1 MNRILGYCLHLLVL
15 PFIVSMPLDEASASI
30 PQSQTIAARLAR
42 SHGKN
47 VYVIEQDVQF
57 RTNAEP
63 LVLRE
68 RWIIEN
74 GDRLRLTVTTPT
86 STDIKSADRA
96 SFEALYRDNRRTYT
110 ELNAGVKTSNVS
122 QEFAEGFFHMRSGKS
137 FLTALI
143 KARIV
148 PGDFFREKS
157 KPTKI
162 EQVHHIPDPYVR
174 LGRDNGVVTWIF
186 GEPSPGEGKL
196 SPQVWIEQD
205 TFILKR
211 LRFPSEAE
219 ITADRYI
226 SYANG
231 LKFPRERTINWN
243 DNTVTIR
250 IVSVRAMTSAQ
261 AGRSFE
267 VVPFTSG
274 AKPARLPELPQVREF
289 YSRFR

>member
-1 MNRILGYCLHLLVL
+1 MRRILAHSFRLSISL
-15 PFIVSMPLDEASASI
+15 FIVGIPLLLAFASI

-42 SHGKN
+42 GHGKN
-47 VYVIEQDVQF
+47 VYVIEQDIQF
-57 RTNAEP
+57 RTSAEP

-68 RWIIEN
+68 RWLIEN
-74 GDRLRLTVTTPT
+74 GERMRLTVTTPT
-86 STDIKSADRA
+86 VSGIKANDSA
-96 SFEALYRDNRRTYT
+96 SFEALYRDGKRTYT
-110 ELNAGVKTSNVS
+110 ELNAGVKTSAIS

-143 KARIV
+143 KSRVV

-162 EQVHHIPDPYVR
+162 EQIHHIPDPYVR
-174 LGRDNGVVTWIF
+174 LGRDNGIVAWIF
-186 GEPSPGEGKL
+186 GEPSPVEGKL

-205 TFILKR
+205 SFILKR

-219 ITADRYI
+219 IIADRYS
-226 SYANG
+226 SYPNG
-231 LKFPRERTINWN
+231 LKFPRERTINWS

-250 IVSVRAMTSAQ
+250 VVSVRSMTSVQ

-267 VVPFTSG
+267 VATFSNG
-274 AKPARLPELPQVREF
+274 AKPGRLPELPQVREF